1 MNRYTEWPEYLLD
14 DLHKEC
20 SQRGIQHANTKR
32 YVIEKFLASDRSR
45 MEQEQDRR
53 AYNNLTD
60 PLGEKRFAQAKAEM
74 DWNMHEAKCKGKIE
88 IEFSSNLARNSEYL
102 REIFEAEAR
111 KKEAAL
117 QAKLTAISKCF
128 NAKMYAI
135 MMDLQKLA
143 KQQLSPALATAG
155 VQADEASEERMAAGG
170 ASGIEVSTSAE
181 INVRY
186 NNSFQSP

>member
-1 MNRYTEWPEYLLD
+1 MISK
-14 DLHKEC
+14 KEC

-32 YVIEKFLASDRSR
+32 YAIEKLLASDRSR

-74 DWNMHEAKCKGKIE
+74 DWNVHKANCKRKIE
-88 IEFSSNLARNSEYL
+88 IEFSLNMARDSEYL

-111 KKEAAL
+111 KKEVAL
-117 QAKLTAISKCF
+117 QAKLTAITNYF

-135 MMDLQKLA
+135 MMDVQKLA
-143 KQQLSPALATAG
+143 KQQSSPSLATQA
-155 VQADEASEERMAAGG
+155 VQANGERMTAGE
-170 ASGIEVSTSAE
+170 AYEIEASTSAVAS
-181 INVRY
+181 VRW
-186 NNSFQSP
+186 NSFQSY